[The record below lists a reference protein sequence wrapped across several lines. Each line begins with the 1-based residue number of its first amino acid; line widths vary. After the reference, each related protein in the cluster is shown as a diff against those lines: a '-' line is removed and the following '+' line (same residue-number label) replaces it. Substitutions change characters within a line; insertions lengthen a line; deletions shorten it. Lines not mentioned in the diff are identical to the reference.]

1 MSQQHIDLR
10 KNSFGQLVLTHDG
23 QVLEGVLPVRAF
35 PIQSPEEG
43 IALMDT
49 DGHEAVWINDLKG
62 VAQPAQDL
70 IREALEG
77 REFMPEIEAITGVTS
92 FSMPSTWTVRTHRG
106 TTQFVLKG
114 EEDIRRLSATALLIT
129 DSHGIQFL
137 IRDTGKLSRESKKI
151 LDRFK

>member
-1 MSQQHIDLR
+1 MSQTVNLT
-10 KNSFGQLVLTHDG
+10 KNSFGQLVLALEGH
-23 QVLEGVLPVRAF
+23 VFEGVLPVRAF
-35 PIQSPEEG
+35 PIQSPEQG

-49 DGHEAVWINDLKG
+49 DGHEAVWIDDLNS

-77 REFMPEIEAITGVTS
+77 REFMPEIEAITAVSS
-92 FSMPSTWTVRTHRG
+92 FAMPSTWSVRTHRG

-114 EEDIRRLSATALLIT
+114 EEDIRRLSACALLIT

>member
-1 MSQQHIDLR
+1 MSQTVNLT
-10 KNSFGQLVLTHDG
+10 KNSFGKLVLALEG

-35 PIQSPEEG
+35 PIQSPEQG

-49 DGHEAVWINDLKG
+49 DGHEAVWIDDLNS
-62 VAQPAQDL
+62 VAQPAQSL

-77 REFMPEIEAITGVTS
+77 REFMPEIEAITAVSS
-92 FSMPSTWTVRTHRG
+92 FAMPSTWTVRTHRG

>member
-1 MSQQHIDLR
+1 MSQTVNLT
-10 KNSFGQLVLTHDG
+10 KNSFGKLVLTVEG

-35 PIQSPEEG
+35 PIQSPEQG

-49 DGHEAVWINDLKG
+49 DGHEAVWIDDLNS
-62 VAQPAQDL
+62 VAQPAKSL

-77 REFMPEIEAITGVTS
+77 REFMPEIEAITAVSS
-92 FSMPSTWTVRTHRG
+92 FAMPSTWTVRTHRG

>member
-1 MSQQHIDLR
+1 MSQTVNLT
-10 KNSFGQLVLTHDG
+10 KNSFGKLVLALEG

-35 PIQSPEEG
+35 PIQSPEQG

-49 DGHEAVWINDLKG
+49 DGHEAVWIEDLNS
-62 VAQPAQDL
+62 VAQPAQSL

-77 REFMPEIEAITGVTS
+77 REFMPEIEAITAVSS
-92 FSMPSTWTVRTHRG
+92 FAMPSTWTVRTHRG

>member
-1 MSQQHIDLR
+1 MSA
-10 KNSFGQLVLTHDG
+10 LTALQRD
-23 QVLEGVLPVRAF
+23 ERGVLHATLSDGSQHAGVIAVRAF
-35 PIQSPEEG
+35 PVRAPDEAISILDSQGQEVCW
-43 IALMDT
+43 IAQLQALPT
-49 DGHEAVWINDLKG
+49 TVQ
-62 VAQPAQDL
+62 AQVQQ
-70 IREALEG
+70 ALQA
-77 REFMPEIEAITGVTS
+77 REFMPEIEAITAVSS
-92 FSMPSTWTVRTHRG
+92 FAMPSTWTVRTHRG

>member
-1 MSQQHIDLR
+1 MSQIVNLI
-10 KNSFGQLVLTHDG
+10 KNSFGKLVLTHEG
-23 QVLEGVLPVRAF
+23 AVFEGVLPVRAF

-49 DGHEAVWINDLKG
+49 DGHEAVWIEDLSH
-62 VAQPAQDL
+62 VAEPAQSL

-77 REFMPEIEAITGVTS
+77 REFMPEIEAITAVSS
-92 FSMPSTWTVRTHRG
+92 FAMPSTWTVRTHRG

>member
-1 MSQQHIDLR
+1 MSQTVNLT
-10 KNSFGQLVLTHDG
+10 KNSFGKLVLTLEG

-35 PIQSPEEG
+35 PIQSPEQG

-49 DGHEAVWINDLKG
+49 DGHEAVWIDDLNS

-70 IREALEG
+70 IRQALEG
-77 REFMPEIEAITGVTS
+77 REFMPEIEAITAVSS
-92 FSMPSTWTVRTHRG
+92 FAMPSTWTVRTHRG
-106 TTQFVLKG
+106 TTQFALKG